1 MSDETEFDPLRS
13 GALVARRGRRPGT
26 VGGRFARRTDVLLVE
41 DDPAYAEMLR
51 EQLAFAWGDAI
62 SLRRCESLAEAVRTV
77 HDDQPDC
84 VLLDL
89 RLPDSDG
96 VEAITTLRA
105 AAPEV
110 PIVVLTALADE
121 LVGLEAMQ
129 AGAQDHLLKAD
140 SDGRLVGRTV
150 RYAVERA
157 RFERQLDYQALHDSL
172 TGLPNRLLL
181 LDHLELA
188 LRRAGQAK
196 EFVAVLFLDIDRFK
210 LVNDSLGHG
219 AGDRILIETAQ
230 TLEAIMRPQDT
241 VGRFGGDE
249 FAVVC
254 DGVKGE
260 HDVGM
265 IAETI
270 GQALAEP
277 VTVGGREVFLSASI
291 GIGLSRRN
299 GPQGAEDLVRAA
311 EVALDR
317 AKEKGGGRWE
327 LVDSAMQRRA
337 LRRLEMEHDLYR
349 AIERDELRV
358 LYQPQVRCADGVLS
372 GVEALVRWEH
382 PSRGL
387 IGPQEFVPLAEETGL
402 ITPIGAWVLDQACR
416 QAREWRGRRPDA
428 PLHVSVN
435 LSVLQLTQPDLVAAV
450 TSVLERTGVGRGELC
465 LEVTETT
472 MMRDPG
478 ATLTTLLE
486 LKRLGVDISIDDFGT
501 GYSSLGYLSR
511 LPIDEL
517 KIDRQFISGMD
528 EPGNARIVSALIG
541 LSHALGLK
549 VVAEGVELPEHVSE
563 LTALG
568 CDVAQGWL
576 FGKALPA
583 DQISEILSD
592 GSLRGGQMFDA
603 PTGPQH

>member
-1 MSDETEFDPLRS
+1 MSDGPDVDPFRS
-13 GALVARRGRRPGT
+13 GALVARRARRPGM
-26 VGGRFARRTDVLLVE
+26 VGGRFHRATDVLLVE
-41 DDPAYAEMLR
+41 DDPSYAEVLR
-51 EQLAFAWGDAI
+51 EQLAYAWGDAI
-62 SLRRCESLAEAVRTV
+62 SLRRCESLADAVRAV
-77 HDDQPDC
+77 HDDAPDC

-89 RLPDSDG
+89 RLPDSEG
-96 VEAITTLRA
+96 VESITTLRA
-105 AAPEV
+105 AAPDV
-110 PIVVLTALADE
+110 PIVVLTALDE
-121 LVGLEAMQ
+121 ETVGLEAMQ

-140 SDGRLVGRTV
+140 SDGRLVGRAV
-150 RYAVERA
+150 RYAVERS

-188 LRRAGQAK
+188 LRRAGQADSS
-196 EFVAVLFLDIDRFK
+196 VAVLFLDIDRFK

-254 DGVKGE
+254 DGVTGE
-260 HDVGM
+260 RDVGM
-265 IAETI
+265 VAETI

-277 VTVGGREVFLSASI
+277 VLVGGREVFLSASI
-291 GIGLSRRN
+291 GIALSRRN
-299 GPQGAEDLVRAA
+299 GEGSAEDLVRAA

-327 LVDSAMQRRA
+327 LFDSGMQRRA

-349 AIERDELRV
+349 AIERDELLV
-358 LYQPQVRCADGVLS
+358 LYQPQVRCADRVLS

-402 ITPIGAWVLDQACR
+402 ITPIGAWVLEQACR
-416 QAREWRGRRPDA
+416 QAHEWRAARPEA

-435 LSVLQLTQPDLVAAV
+435 LSVLQLTQPDLVGAV
-450 TSVLERTGVGRGELC
+450 TAVLERTGIGRGELC

-478 ATLTTLLE
+478 ATLATLLE
-486 LKRLGVDISIDDFGT
+486 LKQLGVDISIDDFGT

-528 EPGNARIVSALIG
+528 EPSNARIVSALIG

-549 VVAEGVELPEHVSE
+549 VVAEGVERPEHVTE

-583 DQISEILSD
+583 EQISEILSD
-592 GSLRGGQMFDA
+592 VPLRRGQMYD
-603 PTGPQH
+603 GLNGREH

>member
-1 MSDETEFDPLRS
+1 VSDEIDHLRS
-13 GALVARRGRRPGT
+13 GALVVRRARRPGM
-26 VGGRFARRTDVLLVE
+26 VGGRFHRATDVLLVE
-41 DDPAYAEMLR
+41 DDPSYAEMLR
-51 EQLAFAWGDAI
+51 EQLAYAWGDAI
-62 SLRRCESLAEAVRTV
+62 SLRRCETLAGAVSAV
-77 HDDQPDC
+77 HDEAPDC

-89 RLPDSDG
+89 RLPDSEG
-96 VEAITTLRA
+96 VEGITTLRA
-105 AAPEV
+105 AAPDV
-110 PIVVLTALADE
+110 PIVVLTALDDE

-129 AGAQDHLLKAD
+129 AGAQDHLLKSD
-140 SDGRLVGRTV
+140 SDGRLVGRAV
-150 RYAVERA
+150 RYAVERS

-188 LRRAGQAK
+188 LRRAGTADSY
-196 EFVAVLFLDIDRFK
+196 VAVLFLDIDRFK

-260 HDVGM
+260 NDVGLV
-265 IAETI
+265 AETI

-277 VTVGGREVFLSASI
+277 VVVGGREVFLSASI
-291 GIGLSRRN
+291 GIALSRRN
-299 GPQGAEDLVRAA
+299 GEQGAEDLVRAA

-317 AKEKGGGRWE
+317 AKDQGGGRWE
-327 LVDSAMQRRA
+327 LFDSDMQRRA

-358 LYQPQVRCADGVLS
+358 LYQPQVRCADRVLS

-382 PSRGL
+382 PGRGM

-402 ITPIGAWVLDQACR
+402 ITPIGAWVLEQACL
-416 QAREWRGRRPDA
+416 ASHAWPGM
-428 PLHVSVN
+428 HVSVN
-435 LSVLQLTQPDLVAAV
+435 LSVLQLTQPNLVDAV
-450 TSVLERTGVGRGELC
+450 RAVLDRTSVDPGHLC

-478 ATLTTLLE
+478 ATLATLLE
-486 LKRLGVDISIDDFGT
+486 LKALGVDISIDDFGT

-517 KIDRQFISGMD
+517 KIDRQFISAMD
-528 EPGNARIVSALIG
+528 EPSNARIVAALIG

-549 VVAEGVELPEHVSE
+549 VVAEGVERPEHVSE

-568 CDVAQGWL
+568 CDLAQGYL

-583 DQISEILSD
+583 GRISEILSD
-592 GSLRGGQMFDA
+592 AVSRGGQMFDA
-603 PTGPQH
+603 PNGPQH